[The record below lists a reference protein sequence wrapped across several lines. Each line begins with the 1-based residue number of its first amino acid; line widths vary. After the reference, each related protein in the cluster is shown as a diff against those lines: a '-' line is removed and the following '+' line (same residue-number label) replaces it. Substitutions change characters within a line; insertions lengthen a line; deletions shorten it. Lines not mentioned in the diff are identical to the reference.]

1 MRAEVVAAAAAAAW
15 IAPAPAP
22 VVRSVATAL
31 AIPRTLP
38 AGQGI
43 AITFDDGP
51 HLRGTPAVLQLLAE
65 AGAAATFF
73 LVGEQVVRRPAL
85 AAEIAAAGHEIGLH
99 GFRHTLLLRRT
110 PWGLADDLA
119 RGVSAIVDATGCI
132 PAVYRPPYGVFSAAG
147 VALARRNRWQPWLWS
162 RWGRD
167 WTRTATPTSI
177 ARLATRSLRSGDV
190 VLLHDADYYSVSGS
204 WAKTAAA
211 LPAII
216 DACGDAPLVTLSDST

>member
-1 MRAEVVAAAAAAAW
+1 MNKAALFALTAW
-15 IAPAPAP
+15 CAPAPAP
-22 VVRSVATAL
+22 VVPAFGRPLGIRFTRPTAD
-31 AIPRTLP
+31 AISL
-38 AGQGI
+38 
-43 AITFDDGP
+43 TFDDGP
-51 HLRGTPAVLQLLAE
+51 HPQGTPAVLESLA
-65 AGAAATFF
+65 ATGARATFF

-119 RGVSAIVDATGCI
+119 RGVSAIIDATGCI